1 MDRLPATLFVA
12 FIASAVCA
20 QQPSLVAGSGP
31 LTLDDLYSDPTLADA
46 ALSPSGR
53 YVVGA
58 VSRPDSDML
67 VLMDMEQGSKRVI
80 TNIPHDVAGKK
91 LDARIISVYWK
102 SEDRILFR
110 VAITP
115 DDDTRFGR
123 SSEQT
128 ILKLGHRLFAVG
140 RDGNNLH
147 RLLGENAEA
156 ALDGSLNL
164 GRIASLLSRD
174 PDHVLLVVEG
184 FDGISLF
191 YTDVNT
197 GHGVLVE
204 KPRQQTL
211 GWWLDVNG
219 NAALRTEF
227 SNGTIRVLKRDG
239 PDNWKKVLSYRQRD
253 ADERPELEFAGPS
266 DQAGKFYVLARPPG
280 HDRRGLYL
288 YDVEKEEF
296 GEPLIEHPRFDLS
309 SARIARDGTRVH
321 AYCYVADVSV
331 CEFPNNKLNAHLKGI
346 RKFFK
351 ESANVQVHDSTEDDS
366 TILLYVD
373 GPSDPPSYYY
383 YRVAQARIEPVG
395 MERERM
401 AARPLPTARVVRWK
415 STDGREFTGYL
426 TRPPGAAN
434 ATKMPLVVMPHGGP
448 ESRDQLRFDRWV
460 QFLAGRGYA
469 VFQPNFRGSE
479 GFGLAFAESGY
490 GEWGRK
496 MQDDITTGVD
506 ALISDGSVDAGHVC
520 IMGASY
526 GGYAALA
533 GATLTPDKYRCV
545 ISIAGISELSALV
558 AYKHLGWETGSEAY
572 KNLLRRIG
580 DPDRDEAQLAAVSPA
595 RLAGQIKAPILLI
608 HGERDGVVPI
618 SQSERMKKALD
629 KAGRT
634 SEFVRLYD
642 EGHSGWDDDV
652 HRKVLASVGE
662 FLKKHLG
669 PGIEFR

>member
-1 MDRLPATLFVA
+1 MKRFLAALFA
-12 FIASAVCA
+12 ILSSSGSFAA
-20 QQPSLVAGSGP
+20 QPVTSPTGGP
-31 LTLDDLYSDPTLADA
+31 LTLDDLYSDPTIADA
-46 ALSPSGR
+46 AISPSGR
-53 YVVGA
+53 YIVAV

-67 VLMDMEQGSKRVI
+67 VLMDLEQGSRRVI
-80 TNIPHDVAGKK
+80 SNIGHDVAGKK
-91 LDARIISVYWK
+91 LDAHIIAVYWK
-102 SEDRILFR
+102 TEDRILFR

-115 DDDTRFGR
+115 DDETRFGR
-123 SSEQT
+123 ASEQT
-128 ILKLGHRLFAVG
+128 ILKLGHRLFAIG
-140 RDGNNLH
+140 RDGGNLR
-147 RLLGENAEA
+147 RLLGDNAEA

-164 GRIASLLSRD
+164 GRIASLLLGD
-174 PDHVLLVVEG
+174 PEHVLLVVEG

-191 YTDVNT
+191 HTNVNT
-197 GHGVLVE
+197 GHGELVE
-204 KPRQQTL
+204 KPRPQTW

-219 NAALRTEF
+219 NAALRTEI
-227 SNGTIRVLKRDG
+227 SNGTVRVLKRDG
-239 PDNWKKVLSYRQRD
+239 PNEWKKVLSYRQRD
-253 ADERPELEFAGPS
+253 ADERPDLEFAGPS

-280 HDRRGLYL
+280 RDRRGLYL
-288 YDVEKEEF
+288 YDVEKQAF
-296 GEPLIEHPRFDLS
+296 GEPLVEHPQYDLV
-309 SARIARDGTRVH
+309 SARISRDGTRVR
-321 AYCYVADVSV
+321 AYCYVADVGV
-331 CEFPNNKLNAHLKGI
+331 CEFPNSKLNAHLKGI

-351 ESANVQVHDSTEDDS
+351 ETANVAVHDSTEDDS

-383 YRVAQARIEPVG
+383 YRIAQARIEPVG
-395 MERERM
+395 MKRERM
-401 AARPLPTARVVRWK
+401 AGRPMPTATVVRWK

-434 ATKMPLVVMPHGGP
+434 ATKLPLVVMPHGGP
-448 ESRDQLRFDRWV
+448 EARDQLAFNRWV

-479 GFGLAFAESGY
+479 GFGLAFSESGY

-496 MQDDITTGVD
+496 MQDDINTGVD
-506 ALISDGSVDAGHVC
+506 ALVNDGSADAARVC

-533 GATLTPDKYRCV
+533 GATLTPDKYRCA
-545 ISIAGISELSALV
+545 ISIAGISDLATLI

-580 DPDRDEAQLAAVSPA
+580 DPGQDEARLAAVSPA
-595 RLAGQIKAPILLI
+595 KLASQVKAPILLI

-652 HRKVLASVGE
+652 EQDVLAGVGE

-669 PGIEFR
+669 PGVEFR